1 MDENQLSYEE
11 IDREIEE
18 RSAARRKK
26 LPHDVFDVV
35 EFLVIAFAV
44 ILLLGTFFFRQTIVS
59 GTSMQN
65 TLQSGDRLIV
75 SNFFY
80 TPKTGDVV
88 VVQLEDDITERFP
101 RSLFEGQSIV
111 KRVIATEGQRIAL
124 VNGAV
129 YVDGEQLDED
139 SYRFLTGID
148 DYANMPEFTVPEGHI
163 FLLGDHRDASLD
175 SRAFLEAGAV
185 VDERTVLGKVLFRV
199 YPFSS
204 FGGID

>member
-185 VDERTVLGKVLFRV
+185 VDGRTVLGKVLFRV

>member
-35 EFLVIAFAV
+35 EFFVIAFAV

-80 TPKTGDVV
+80 TPKAGDVV

-101 RSLFEGQSIV
+101 RSLFAGQSIV
-111 KRVIATEGQRIAL
+111 KRVIATEGQTIAL

-129 YVDGEQLDED
+129 FVDGVRLDEEE
-139 SYRFLTGID
+139 YRYLTGLD
-148 DYANMPEFTVPEGHI
+148 DYANMKEFTVPEGHV

-175 SRAFLEAGAV
+175 SRAFLAAGTV